1 MKCLKNLKWE
11 ALLMSVLYILMGIV
25 VLVLPDTMAK
35 TLGYLIG
42 VVLIVAGA
50 FSMICYLLRDAY
62 QNYYHNDFL
71 VGLVEIGLGCV
82 VLYKVEWVISLI
94 PFLLGL
100 LVLIS
105 GCSKLQDAI
114 DMKRLEYGNW
124 IAMLIMAAVNAVLG
138 MVLLFNP
145 FEAAAVLMRIIG
157 AGLIFSGITDCA
169 ATIYFAGKLQYYVQR
184 KQDMEAEFKEV
195 KEAQKDENKEK

>member
-1 MKCLKNLKWE
+1 
-11 ALLMSVLYILMGIV
+11 MSVLYILMGIV